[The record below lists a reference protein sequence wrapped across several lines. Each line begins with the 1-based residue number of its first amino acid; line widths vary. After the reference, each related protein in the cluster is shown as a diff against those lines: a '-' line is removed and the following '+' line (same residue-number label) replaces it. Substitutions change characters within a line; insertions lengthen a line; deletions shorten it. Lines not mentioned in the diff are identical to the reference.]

1 MKLDWLEHFKGIASH
16 YRKPTYSSMPAKLT
30 SFSEAS
36 ELNAEVRTQRLWKWD
51 LHLGFQQHLP
61 SGASDERIE
70 AARIKAARGIAKMLY
85 GPIIDELREMRI
97 DLLNR
102 GCDYDDPTLLRIE
115 SMLESLE
122 VAQP

>member
-16 YRKPTYSSMPAKLT
+16 YRKPNYGSMPAKLT
-30 SFSEAS
+30 ALSEA
-36 ELNAEVRTQRLWKWD
+36 AKPDDEVRTQRLWKWD
-51 LHLGFQQHLP
+51 LHLGFRQYLP

-85 GPIIDELREMRI
+85 GPIIDELHEMHI

-102 GCDYDDPTLLRIE
+102 GCDYDDPTLRRIE

-122 VAQP
+122 IAQP